1 MKKDGAQE
9 VKERRRMEGK
19 EKMTMTR
26 DGKLCKQRQWA
37 YLRYFWNSGEKER
50 DLTVEKK
57 TREREKERERGWKG
71 GCSFVAPSWKPPT
84 PGVATL
90 LVVVMLISRVERYS
104 LLEASLFV
112 QPRSFFSLSSL
123 FRCDLIFFFLF
134 FVRRMD
140 CISSILGLWLNFEIW
155 NFFFINFFASYL
167 GWNN

>member
-57 TREREKERERGWKG
+57 TRERERERERGWKG

-104 LLEASLFV
+104 LLETSLFV

-134 FVRRMD
+134 FCTRGRGFSCLMA
-140 CISSILGLWLNFEIW
+140 GF
-155 NFFFINFFASYL
+155 
-167 GWNN
+167 